1 MMDLKFVKSIHSPA
15 DLRRLP
21 PESLGALAEE
31 IRSLIK
37 AAVSKNGG
45 HLASNLGIV
54 ELTIAL
60 HRVFSFDTD
69 RIVWDV
75 GHQCYVHKILTGR
88 WEGFER
94 LRQKGGISGFPDPRE
109 SLYDQFSVGHA
120 GTAIATAVGLALGAQ
135 LQHTEEKIVA
145 VVGDASIVNGLSFE
159 GLNNTS
165 LLHRQLLI
173 IMNDNSMAIDKTQGA
188 FASYLTHLRLTRSY
202 DDLHRRTKLLVKSL
216 PYVGDAIHD
225 TLGRL
230 KGGLKTT
237 LQGQQKFEQLGIP
250 SYGPVDGHDIPALI
264 QLFQILKEV
273 NHPILLHVQTEK
285 GRGFTPACEDP
296 CRFHSPNPFTVTG
309 QTASFGHSS
318 GQSFT
323 SAFSGILGERMEND
337 ARVVALTAAMPDG
350 TGLAALR
357 SRFPGRI
364 LDVGIAESA
373 AVDIAAGL
381 AKKGLRPVVAIYSTF
396 LQRSFD
402 QIFQE
407 VSLQD
412 LPVVFCLDRAGL
424 VGGDGA
430 VHHGFCDIALLRSL
444 PNLVLMAPMNEAELA
459 GALECSLECGKAAVI
474 RYPRDVVGD
483 MGSVVTDYQCE
494 PFRIGCPSILREGRD
509 ALVLAY
515 GTVGYEALKAACRL
529 AEEGIEAGVVSGRFA
544 KPLEA
549 AVWQPLLEKA
559 ASMPIFILE
568 DHALAGGFGSA
579 ILEFAQ
585 EHKIDTRNI
594 TRMGIPDRFIE
605 QASRP
610 EQLAEIQLDR
620 QGIEKAIRAV
630 LSQKIAFPPKRVT
643 SRAV

>member
-1 MMDLKFVKSIHSPA
+1 MEQKLLKTIHSSA
-15 DLRRLP
+15 DLRQLAP
-21 PESLGALAEE
+21 DSLAELAEE
-31 IRSLIK
+31 IRNLIK

-45 HLASNLGIV
+45 HLSSNLGIV
-54 ELTIAL
+54 ELSIAL
-60 HRVFSFDTD
+60 HAVFSFDRD

-88 WEGFER
+88 GEGFER
-94 LRQKGGISGFPDPRE
+94 LRQKGGVSGFPNPQE
-109 SLYDQFSVGHA
+109 SPHDQFSVGHA

-135 LQHTEEKIVA
+135 LQHTEEKVVA

-165 LLHRQLLI
+165 LLQRQLLI
-173 IMNDNSMAIDKTQGA
+173 ILNDNSMAIDKTQGA

-216 PYVGDAIHD
+216 PYVGDAIHE

-237 LQGQQKFEQLGIP
+237 LQGQQKFDQLGIP
-250 SYGPVDGHDIPALI
+250 TYGPVDGHDIPALI

-273 NHPILLHVQTEK
+273 HHPIILHVQTEK

-296 CRFHSPNPFTVTG
+296 CRFHSPNPFTVNG
-309 QTASFGHSS
+309 QTASFAQSG

-323 SAFSGILGERMEND
+323 SVFSRMLGELMRKEE
-337 ARVVALTAAMPDG
+337 RVVALTAAMADG
-350 TGLAALR
+350 TGLARLR
-357 SRFPGRI
+357 EQFPGRVI
-364 LDVGIAESA
+364 DVGIAESA

-407 VSLQD
+407 VSLQN

-430 VHHGFCDIALLRSL
+430 VHHGFCDITLLRSL
-444 PNLVLMAPMNEAELA
+444 PNLVLMAPMNEAELE
-459 GALECSLECGKAAVI
+459 GALEFALGCGKAAVI
-474 RYPRDVVGD
+474 RYPRDLVGD
-483 MGSVVTDYQCE
+483 MGSVLPDYQCE
-494 PFRIGCPSILREGRD
+494 AFRLGKPSVLREGRD

-515 GTVGYEALKAACRL
+515 GTAGYTALAAAQHL
-529 AEEGIEAGVVSGRFA
+529 AEEGIEAAVVSGRFA
-544 KPLEA
+544 KPLEEA
-549 AVWQPLLEKA
+549 WWQPLLENAKNI
-559 ASMPIFILE
+559 PILTLE
-568 DHALAGGFGSA
+568 DHALTGGFGSA

-610 EQLAEIQLDR
+610 EQLAEVHLDR
-620 QGIEKAIRAV
+620 RGIEEAV
-630 LSQKIAFPPKRVT
+630 RGAVAKQVPISSKRVT
-643 SRAV
+643 SQAV